1 MITRWVAALALL
13 TTAAWI
19 PAMGAD
25 EATTEQAPDAAQ
37 GPAGLVTKDLAVTV
51 GKSLVVD
58 SPVNI
63 QRVSVAN
70 PDLAEAVAISPKEL
84 LVNGKVPG
92 ETTVIIWQQGGN
104 RLFYDLTVR
113 QSTRKIDAVRA
124 EMARDLAGQDVTV
137 NFENDTAF
145 VSGTVKDLM
154 TADRAV
160 AIAMS
165 LGKVVNLLHVAVPPV
180 ETQVVLKVR
189 FANVDRKASLDL
201 GVNLNNLTAFN
212 FVTPT

>member
-1 MITRWVAALALL
+1 MNPRWVTTLALL
-13 TTAAWI
+13 SASAWS
-19 PAMGAD
+19 PALRAD
-25 EATTEQAPDAAQ
+25 DPTTEQAP
-37 GPAGLVTKDLAVTV
+37 GPISAMQEPTGLVTKELSVTV

-70 PDLAEAVAISPKEL
+70 PALAEAVAISPKEL
-84 LVNGKVPG
+84 LVNGLAPG
-92 ETTVIIWQQGGN
+92 DTTVIIWQQGGN

-124 EMARDLAGQDVTV
+124 EIARDLPGQDISI

-154 TADRAV
+154 TSDRAV
-160 AIAMS
+160 QIA
-165 LGKVVNLLHVAVPPV
+165 
-180 ETQVVLKVR
+180 
-189 FANVDRKASLDL
+189 
-201 GVNLNNLTAFN
+201 
-212 FVTPT
+212 

>member
-1 MITRWVAALALL
+1 MITRWVATIVLVF
-13 TTAAWI
+13 AAVWS
-19 PAMGAD
+19 PMLRGD
-25 EATTEQAPDAAQ
+25 DPTTEQAPGPGAAAQ
-37 GPAGLVTKDLAVTV
+37 ETTGLVTRDLSVTV

-70 PDLAEAVAISPKEL
+70 PNLAEAVAISPKEL
-84 LVNGKVPG
+84 LVNGLQPG

-124 EMARDLAGQDVTV
+124 ELARDMAGQDISV

-145 VSGTVKDLM
+145 LSGTVKDLL
-154 TADRAV
+154 TSDRAV
-160 AIAMS
+160 A
-165 LGKVVNLLHVAVPPV
+165 
-180 ETQVVLKVR
+180 
-189 FANVDRKASLDL
+189 
-201 GVNLNNLTAFN
+201 
-212 FVTPT
+212 VTM

>member
-1 MITRWVAALALL
+1 MFKKWVASVALL
-13 TTAAWI
+13 SAAAWQ
-19 PAMGAD
+19 PALRAD
-25 EATTEQAPDAAQ
+25 EPTTEQAPGPSSAAPQ
-37 GPAGLVTKDLAVTV
+37 ETTGLVTKELSVTV

-70 PDLAEAVAISPKEL
+70 PAMAEAVAISPKEL
-84 LVNGKVPG
+84 LVNGLTPG

-113 QSTRKIDAVRA
+113 QSTRKIDAVRT
-124 EMARDLAGQDVTV
+124 ELARDLAGQDVTV

-145 VSGTVKDLM
+145 ISGTVKDLS

-160 AIAMS
+160 AIAAS
-165 LGKVVNLLHVAVPPV
+165 LGPKVVNLLHV
-180 ETQVVLKVR
+180 
-189 FANVDRKASLDL
+189 
-201 GVNLNNLTAFN
+201 
-212 FVTPT
+212 